1 MQNKTYACNIINNN
15 SATTYL
21 FIGPNENA
29 AKCILNLNL
38 IPALILRLS
47 NKIVY
52 LKSPL
57 ERQLNSTINS
67 IRPFSVETNINSSD
81 LAYYTDE

>member
-1 MQNKTYACNIINNN
+1 MQNKTCACNDINNNN

-21 FIGPNENA
+21 FIGPNEA

-38 IPALILRLS
+38 IPALIQRLS